1 VNPDNKTVLGLQW
14 GDEGKGKVV
23 DFLCRQADIV
33 VRFGGGANAGH
44 TVVTDKG
51 KFVLH
56 LLPSGIIQ
64 PHTICYL
71 GSGVVC
77 DPWALLE
84 EIDLLRKSGIKTD
97 GRIYIDHGAHLVLP
111 HHKAID
117 RYLETLDNSSAIA
130 TTLRGIGPAY
140 ADRALRIGITAGA
153 LLDSSA
159 LRSSVENFILRKQ
172 AVLQSIGEPEL
183 LSADSLFKS
192 LQSIADRISDLVAD
206 VTAELRQAADK
217 GRKMLFE
224 GAQGSLLDLSL
235 GTYPFVTA
243 SSTTI
248 GGLFSS
254 LGIPPGM
261 QGQVLG
267 VIKAYAT
274 RVGNGPFPSEL
285 HDSIGDRLRERGNE
299 FGATTG
305 RPRRTGWLDLA
316 AIRRTAF
323 INGVD
328 AIVVTKLD
336 VLDGLEKIKVCTA
349 YRGDGK
355 IHDFP
360 PVNSAFLEKAEPIY
374 EILPGWLAD
383 TSDTTEYSSLPS
395 EARQYLDYIQYRLGI
410 KIKYI
415 STGAHSESM
424 IER

>member
-1 VNPDNKTVLGLQW
+1 MNPDNMTVLGLQW

-84 EIDLLRKSGIKTD
+84 EINLVRESGIKTD
-97 GRIYIDHGAHLVLP
+97 GRIYIDYGTHLVLP
-111 HHKAID
+111 QHKAID
-117 RYLETLDNSSAIA
+117 RRLETLDSSSAIA

-140 ADRALRIGITAGA
+140 ADRALRLGIIAGA
-153 LLDSSA
+153 LSDRAYLK
-159 LRSSVENFILRKQ
+159 RSVENFLLRKK
-172 AVLQSIGEPEL
+172 AELQSVGQPEL
-183 LSADSLFKS
+183 LSAENLFGSLW
-192 LQSIADRISDLVAD
+192 SIADRMSDLVAD
-206 VTAELRQAADK
+206 VTAELRQAAAMGK
-217 GRKMLFE
+217 KVLFE
-224 GAQGSLLDLSL
+224 GAQGSLLDLAL
-235 GTYPFVTA
+235 GTYPYVTA

-274 RVGNGPFPSEL
+274 RVGNGPFPTEL
-285 HDSIGDRLRERGNE
+285 HDSIGDKLRERGHE

-316 AIRRTAF
+316 AISRTAF
-323 INGVD
+323 INGVNG
-328 AIVVTKLD
+328 IVVTKLD
-336 VLDGLEKIKVCTA
+336 VLDGLDEIKVCIA
-349 YRGDGK
+349 YRSDGK

-374 EILPGWLAD
+374 ETLSGWSAD
-383 TSDTTEYSSLPS
+383 TSNVTDYSSLPA
-395 EARQYLDYIQYRLGI
+395 EARSYLEFIQDRLGV

-415 STGAHSESM
+415 STGAHSEAM